1 MTERI
6 VAPRLADIIEAIER
20 IRRVLDGVTL
30 EAFEQ
35 NWEKRWLV
43 ERGIEIISEASRH
56 LTDDIKE
63 RRPEIPWP
71 KVAGIG
77 NVLRHAYDHVAP
89 DVLWKLAQDDLA
101 EIEKVCREELVVAEE
116 REHAIRPGWRE
127 GSGGAVGPGS
137 SPGPS
142 GPAGLT
148 ICKQIRHLPFRETIG
163 IPAVSQVGAP
173 LAAILQSA
181 RTMQQ
186 IMNAN
191 VLERRLRINL
201 KCLHQHTAIAALA
214 HGT

>member
-63 RRPEIPWP
+63 RRTEIPWP

-101 EIEKVCREELVVAEE
+101 EIEKVCREKLVAAEE
-116 REHAIRPGWRE
+116 RERHENSIGRVFAVASVK
-127 GSGGAVGPGS
+127 SGLSIAMV
-137 SPGPS
+137 
-142 GPAGLT
+142 
-148 ICKQIRHLPFRETIG
+148 Q
-163 IPAVSQVGAP
+163 
-173 LAAILQSA
+173 
-181 RTMQQ
+181 
-186 IMNAN
+186 
-191 VLERRLRINL
+191 RLRAL
-201 KCLHQHTAIAALA
+201 SVCRPMCPFASYLHWT
-214 HGT
+214 GG

>member
-63 RRPEIPWP
+63 RRPETPWP

-77 NVLRHAYDHVAP
+77 NVLRHAHDQRAP

-116 REHAIRPGWRE
+116 RER
-127 GSGGAVGPGS
+127 
-137 SPGPS
+137 
-142 GPAGLT
+142 
-148 ICKQIRHLPFRETIG
+148 Q
-163 IPAVSQVGAP
+163 
-173 LAAILQSA
+173 
-181 RTMQQ
+181 
-186 IMNAN
+186 
-191 VLERRLRINL
+191 
-201 KCLHQHTAIAALA
+201 
-214 HGT
+214 

>member
-20 IRRVLDGVTL
+20 IRGVLDGVTL

-63 RRPEIPWP
+63 RRTEIPWP

-101 EIEKVCREELVVAEE
+101 EIEKVCREELVVAEK
-116 REHAIRPGWRE
+116 RSGIKILIGRAKGRRSNRRQRMRRNRPRPPSLHAKRMR
-127 GSGGAVGPGS
+127 
-137 SPGPS
+137 
-142 GPAGLT
+142 
-148 ICKQIRHLPFRETIG
+148 
-163 IPAVSQVGAP
+163 
-173 LAAILQSA
+173 
-181 RTMQQ
+181 
-186 IMNAN
+186 
-191 VLERRLRINL
+191 
-201 KCLHQHTAIAALA
+201 
-214 HGT
+214 

>member
-20 IRRVLDGVTL
+20 IRRVLNGVTL

-77 NVLRHAYDHVAP
+77 NVLRHAYDHVA
-89 DVLWKLAQDDLA
+89 VLWKLAQDDLA
-101 EIEKVCREELVVAEE
+101 EIEKVYVGLITATSTASATRL
-116 REHAIRPGWRE
+116 PGGKGE
-127 GSGGAVGPGS
+127 P
-137 SPGPS
+137 
-142 GPAGLT
+142 
-148 ICKQIRHLPFRETIG
+148 
-163 IPAVSQVGAP
+163 
-173 LAAILQSA
+173 
-181 RTMQQ
+181 
-186 IMNAN
+186 
-191 VLERRLRINL
+191 
-201 KCLHQHTAIAALA
+201 
-214 HGT
+214 